1 MMSLT
6 NLANLARENADVC
19 SKNIVV
25 SFGENES
32 ILKLILIFVSL
43 EVHFDIMYTIF
54 MHIMFPLELGRRVEI
69 D

>member
-43 EVHFDIMYTIF
+43 EVHFDIIYTIF
-54 MHIMFPLELGRRVEI
+54 MHIMFTLKLGRRVEI